1 MFCDICDPQL
11 IRLVAGELTVHEI
24 ARGRSLM
31 LGTRTFVS
39 RKPFHTSSSHQHF
52 DAAVSNSNTVTKSEF
67 RMDTPRTVGTMR
79 DGANLGDQLRQPGM
93 SQ

>member
-1 MFCDICDPQL
+1 MFRNIRDPQL
-11 IRLVAGELTVHEI
+11 VRFVAGELAVHEI

-39 RKPFHTSSSHQHF
+39 RKSFHTSSSHQEF
-52 DAAVSNSNTVTKSEF
+52 DTAVSNSNAVTKGKF
-67 RMDTPRTVGTMR
+67 GMNTPGAVGAM
-79 DGANLGDQLRQPGM
+79 GGGVNLGDQLCQPGM